1 MKKHIGSIFKLLFF
15 LGLGIFFIWL
25 FLRNLSPQQKKD
37 IVDSFMKADF
47 AWFYLSMIVGIASHV
62 FRSLR
67 WKMLL
72 KPMGYRPKNINIIM
86 AVFIGYL
93 ANLALPRLGEVSR
106 CGALARY
113 EKIPMSKSFGTVI
126 TERAIDLLTL
136 VLAFTVTILIN
147 LDRLQQYFTL
157 KILNP
162 IQAKIDSLPNPDILF
177 YLIAVI
183 LIASLII
190 LFRLRKRFQ
199 HTFFYI
205 KFKEMVRGFLE
216 GLISL
221 KNMDKPWLFILYTL
235 SIWGSYWMM
244 THVVFYSLQET
255 AVLNLNAS
263 LIVLMFGSIGII
275 VVQGGIGI
283 YPAIVAETLALYNID
298 PSPGYAMGWLLWTAQ
313 QLMIVVLGSASFG
326 LLPLLNKKKKTN
338 YETDKRDYSV

>member
-1 MKKHIGSIFKLLFF
+1 LKKRIGSILRILFF

-25 FLRNLSPQQKKD
+25 FLRNLTPQQKKD
-37 IVDSFMKADF
+37 IIDSFLQADF
-47 AWFYLSMIVGIASHV
+47 SWFYLSMIVGIASHV

-72 KPMGYRPKNINIIM
+72 KPMGYEPKTINIIM

-106 CGALARY
+106 CGALAKY

-136 VLAFTVTILIN
+136 VLAFAVTIIMN
-147 LDRLQQYFTL
+147 FERLNQYFTL

-162 IQAKIDSLPNPDILF
+162 LQYKIESLPNPDVVF
-177 YLIAVI
+177 YIITGIIIALLIA
-183 LIASLII
+183 
-190 LFRLRKRFQ
+190 LFRIRKRFQ
-199 HTFFYI
+199 HTFLYI
-205 KFKEMVRGFLE
+205 KFKELVRGFWE

-221 KNMDKPWLFILYTL
+221 KNMEKPWLFILYTL
-235 SIWGSYWMM
+235 SIWASYWMM

-255 AVLNLNAS
+255 SGLNLDAS
-263 LIVLMFGSIGII
+263 LITLMFGSIGII

-283 YPAIVAETLALYNID
+283 YPAIVAETLALYNIA

-326 LLPLLNKKKKTN
+326 LLPVLNKKKKIN
-338 YETDKRDYSV
+338 YETDERGHSI